1 MTDFLISPF
10 LPSEPYI
17 IWVFLIAT
25 AYLIGSIPF
34 GVFVARMFG
43 AGDLRTQGSGNI
55 GATNMLRVAG
65 KKPALIT
72 LILDGLKGAVPVILA
87 NHMMPETAA
96 LCGLIAA
103 AAHMYPVWLGFK
115 GGKGVAS
122 FLGVM
127 LALSPVAGILTALAW
142 LVCAFIFRYS
152 SLSALAATAIGP
164 FIYYFVTG
172 LNFVPV
178 LLLALLVWWRH
189 RANIQRLIKGTE
201 PKIGDKSK
209 K

>member
-1 MTDFLISPF
+1 MSEFFLNPF
-10 LPSEPYI
+10 MPQEPYI
-17 IWVFLIAT
+17 IWIFLVAA

-34 GVFVARMFG
+34 GIFVAKAFKG
-43 AGDLRTQGSGNI
+43 GDLRTQGSGNI
-55 GATNMLRVAG
+55 GATNMLRVVG
-65 KKPALIT
+65 KKAAFIT
-72 LILDGLKGAVPVILA
+72 LILDGLKGAVPVLMA
-87 NHMMPETAA
+87 QAMMPESAA
-96 LCGLIAA
+96 FCGLIAA
-103 AAHMYPVWLGFK
+103 CAHMFPVWLGFK

-127 LALSPVAGILTALAW
+127 LALSPVAGIITALAW
-142 LVCAFIFRYS
+142 LVFAFAFRYS
-152 SLSALAATAIGP
+152 SLSALAATAIAP

-178 LLLALLVWWRH
+178 LVLTAFVWWRH
-189 RANIQRLIKGTE
+189 RANIRRLIDRTE

>member
-1 MTDFLISPF
+1 MQDFLISPF
-10 LPSEPYI
+10 LPTEPYMM
-17 IWVFLIAT
+17 WVFLILA

-34 GVFVARMFG
+34 GIFIARLFG

-65 KKPALIT
+65 KKPAIIT
-72 LILDGLKGAVPVILA
+72 LILDALKGAVPVMLA
-87 NHMMPETAA
+87 NSMMPEMAP

-103 AAHMYPVWLGFK
+103 AAHMFPVWLGFK

-127 LALSPVAGILTALAW
+127 MALSPVAGIITALSW
-142 LVCAFIFRYS
+142 LVFAFAFKYS
-152 SLSALAATAIGP
+152 SLSALAATVIGP
-164 FIYYFVTG
+164 FVYYFVTG

-178 LLLALLVWWRH
+178 LVLTALVWWRH
-189 RANIQRLIKGTE
+189 RTNIRRLLDRTE
-201 PKIGDKSK
+201 PKIGDKAK